1 MIDIDVF
8 SEEKAWSRRI
18 KKKDVFFKEVCRAF
32 PKKYK
37 FLNKRISFTLLLSN
51 NKNIKKL
58 NKRFRRRNK
67 PTDVLSFPFNS
78 KSRILKKTYIGDII
92 ISYNFMNNP
101 KLQNQENFKE
111 KVIKTLIHG
120 FLHLIGFD
128 HIKTSDYKKM
138 LKEEKMIYNSVIS
151 KIV

>member
-18 KKKDVFFKEVCRAF
+18 KNKDVFFKEVCSAF

-37 FLNKRISFTLLLSN
+37 FLNKKISFTLLLSN

-58 NKRFRRRNK
+58 NKSFRRRNK
-67 PTDVLSFPFNS
+67 PTDVLSFPFKS
-78 KSRILKKTYIGDII
+78 KLRIFKKTYIGDII

-101 KLQNQENFKE
+101 KLQNQESFKE
-111 KVIKTLIHG
+111 KVIKTFIHG
-120 FLHLIGFD
+120 FLHLVSFD

-151 KIV
+151 KIG